1 VTKKKK
7 FIAIE
12 PRPAHPGNETN
23 EPASVRTGENLKNK
37 LERFTPAKFF
47 FWTV

>member
-1 VTKKKK
+1 MTKKKK

-23 EPASVRTGENLKNK
+23 EPASVRTGENK
-37 LERFTPAKFF
+37 LDRFTLA
-47 FWTV
+47 